1 MFTLHCKERIL
12 KIDSPIVMGIINI
25 TPDSFYKE
33 SRQFNADKALQ
44 KAEQMI
50 EEGASILDIG
60 GQSTRP
66 NSDLID
72 DDDEM
77 RRVLPV
83 IDLIRKRFPET
94 FISIDTFYASVAKQ
108 SVDAGADLVND
119 ISGGK
124 IDGNMLS
131 TVASLHIPFIC
142 MHMKGTPQNMQQQAV
157 YENVTKEVSVYFDER
172 IKACNDAGIDDIIL
186 DPGFGFSKTIEHNF
200 QLLKAFNSFKYF
212 QKPLLLGISR
222 KSFIYRSLGI
232 TPEESLNGT
241 TVLHT
246 IGLLNGANI
255 IRTHDVKECMQAI
268 QLIKSYGQ

>member
-1 MFTLHCKERIL
+1 
-12 KIDSPIVMGIINI
+12 MGIINT
-25 TPDSFYKE
+25 TPDSFYSG
-33 SRQFNADKALQ
+33 SRKSKVDEALQ
-44 KAEQMI
+44 TAAQMLND
-50 EEGASILDIG
+50 GAAILDIG

-66 NSDLID
+66 GSEQISAAEELK
-72 DDDEM
+72 
-77 RRVLPV
+77 RVIP
-83 IDLIRKRFPET
+83 IIEAIHKEFPES